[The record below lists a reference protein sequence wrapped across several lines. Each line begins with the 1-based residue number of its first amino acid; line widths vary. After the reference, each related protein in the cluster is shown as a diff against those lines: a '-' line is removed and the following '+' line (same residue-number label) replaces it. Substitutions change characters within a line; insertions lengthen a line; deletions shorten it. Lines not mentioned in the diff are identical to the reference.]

1 MKRGFASLLIAALL
15 SAESL
20 AAMTPS
26 EWRLSQALDVPAAG
40 LVRVSVPAETLD
52 AARPDL
58 ADVRITD
65 SAGRE
70 VPYLIDRPMPRRESA
85 LRPRE
90 LRTALEPTATRITLT
105 SGTKFILRGVTFETP
120 RALNS
125 LRRSGWKV
133 PMTGQLGSSSQPT
146 SRFSGWQAAQ

>member
-26 EWRLSQALDVPAAG
+26 EWRFSQAIDVPAAG

-85 LRPRE
+85 LRSKE
-90 LRTALEPTATRITLT
+90 LRTALEPATTRSTLT
-105 SGTKFILRGVTFETP
+105 TGTRSVLKGVTF
-120 RALNS
+120 
-125 LRRSGWKV
+125 
-133 PMTGQLGSSSQPT
+133 
-146 SRFSGWQAAQ
+146 